1 MVSYNVRGDPFAT
14 LIAEQDAERR
24 AGREVARQIRT
35 MVQLYFKD
43 QAA

>member
-1 MVSYNVRGDPFAT
+1 MSYNVRGDPFAT

-24 AGREVARQIRT
+24 AAREVARQIRT
-35 MVQLYFKD
+35 MLQLYFAE